1 VRPLSGRPAT
11 AHPQVLIIAHGL
23 LGPVSN
29 AVNDVNL
36 ALALAA
42 DLNLSLSPT
51 VLDLL
56 GRVADAQWPDF
67 SAVIEGLH
75 RGPVGGPPQASA
87 EVGS

>member
-1 VRPLSGRPAT
+1 MVSEGARMGLPAILD
-11 AHPQVLIIAHGL
+11 PQHDGL

-42 DLNLSLSPT
+42 DLNLSLTPT

-56 GRVADAQWPDF
+56 GRVADAQWPDL
-67 SAVIEGLH
+67 SAVIGGLH

-87 EVGS
+87 